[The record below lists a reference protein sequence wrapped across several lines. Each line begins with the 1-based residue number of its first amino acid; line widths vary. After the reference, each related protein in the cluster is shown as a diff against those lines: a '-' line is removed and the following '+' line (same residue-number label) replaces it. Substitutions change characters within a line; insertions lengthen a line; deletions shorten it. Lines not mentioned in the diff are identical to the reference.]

1 MKCEA
6 MERHRGRYVLVMMC
20 RLLEVK
26 RSTYYAWRRR
36 PESRRAQMDRRL
48 QLEIKVSHKASD
60 RSYGSPR
67 VHQDLQALGIRC
79 GRKRVA
85 RLMRESGI
93 RAKQARRRYK
103 VTTDS
108 AHTHPVADN
117 LLDRQFDVDGPDRVW
132 TADITY
138 IWTREGWL
146 YLAAILDL
154 FSRRVV
160 GWSMSNRVDGELV
173 LGALRMAQN
182 RRGPQ
187 GGLLHH
193 SDRGSPYA
201 CQDYRAMLKQH
212 GMICSM
218 SRKGDCWDNA
228 VSESFFKTLKV
239 ERVRDRGYWTRAEAK
254 SDITDYI
261 ERFYNRKR
269 RHSYLGYLSPVA
281 FELRE
286 AA

>member
-1 MKCEA
+1 LRCEA
-6 MERHRGRYVLVMMC
+6 IERHRGLYPLVMMC
-20 RLLEVK
+20 RLLEV
-26 RSTYYAWRRR
+26 RRNTYYAWRRR
-36 PESRRAQMDRRL
+36 PESRRVKEDRRL
-48 QLEIKVSHKASD
+48 VMEIEVSHRASD

-67 VHQDLQALGIRC
+67 VHEDLQEQGLRC

-85 RLMRESGI
+85 RLMRENGI
-93 RAKQARRRYK
+93 RAKQARRYK

-108 AHTHPVADN
+108 DHNHPVAAN

-138 IWTREGWL
+138 IRTREGWL
-146 YLAAILDL
+146 YLAVILDL

-160 GWSMSNRVDGELV
+160 GWSMSNRVDGQLT
-173 LGALRMAQN
+173 LGALRMARS
-182 RRGPQ
+182 RRRPQ
-187 GGLLHH
+187 VGLLHH
-193 SDRGSPYA
+193 SDRGSQYA
-201 CQDYRAMLKQH
+201 CRDYRVVLEQH

-228 VSESFFKTLKV
+228 VSESFFKTLKA
-239 ERVRDRGYWTRAEAK
+239 ERVNDRDYWTREEAK
-254 SDITDYI
+254 TDIIDYI

-269 RHSYLGYLSPVA
+269 RHSYLGYISPVEY
-281 FELRE
+281 ELRK

>member
-1 MKCEA
+1 
-6 MERHRGRYVLVMMC
+6 MERHRGQYALVMMC

-36 PESRRAQMDRRL
+36 PESRRAKVDRRL
-48 QLEIKVSHKASD
+48 QLEIEVSHKASD

-67 VHQDLQALGIRC
+67 VHQDLQELGICC

-85 RLMRESGI
+85 RLMRENGI
-93 RAKQARRRYK
+93 RAKQARRYK

-108 AHTHPVADN
+108 DHNYPVADN
-117 LLDRQFDVDGPDRVW
+117 LLDRQFDVDEPDRVW

-138 IWTREGWL
+138 IWTQEGWL

-160 GWSMSNRVDGELV
+160 GWSMSNWVDGQLV

-182 RRGPQ
+182 HRRPQ
-187 GGLLHH
+187 VGLLHH
-193 SDRGSPYA
+193 SDRGSQYA
-201 CQDYRAMLKQH
+201 CHDYRAMLQHH

-239 ERVRDRGYWTRAEAK
+239 ERVRDRDYWTRDEAK
-254 SDITDYI
+254 SDIIDYI

-269 RHSYLGYLSPVA
+269 RHSYLGYLSPVE

>member
-1 MKCEA
+1 
-6 MERHRGRYVLVMMC
+6 MERHRGQYALVMMC

-26 RSTYYAWRRR
+26 RTTYYAWRRR
-36 PESRRAQMDRRL
+36 PESRRAKVDRRL
-48 QLEIKVSHKASD
+48 QLEIEVSHKASD

-67 VHQDLQALGIRC
+67 VHQDLQELGIHC

-85 RLMRESGI
+85 RLMRENGI
-93 RAKQARRRYK
+93 RAKQARRYK

-108 AHTHPVADN
+108 DHSHPVADN

-160 GWSMSNRVDGELV
+160 GWSMSNRVDGQLV
-173 LGALRMAQN
+173 LGALRMARN
-182 RRGPQ
+182 RRRPQ
-187 GGLLHH
+187 VGLLHH
-193 SDRGSPYA
+193 SDRGSQYA
-201 CQDYRAMLKQH
+201 CHDYRAMLQQH

-239 ERVRDRGYWTRAEAK
+239 ERVRDRDYWTREEAK
-254 SDITDYI
+254 SDIIDYI

-269 RHSYLGYLSPVA
+269 RHSYLGYLSPVE